1 MSRQPCEGFDGV
13 ASTSDLRGRVA
24 VVTGAGRNVGAGI
37 ATALAAAGAAV
48 AVNDLHAARAEQTA
62 AAIRAA
68 GGQAVAAVA
77 DVCDPEQVAGLVA
90 GVERTLG
97 PVDVLVNNAGVPDAG
112 VPLQHFRDMPVE
124 DWDRYLRINLYAVLG
139 CTKAVLDGMCE
150 RGFGRIVTIVSEAGR
165 LGQPPGLS
173 LYAAG
178 KAGAAGFSRV
188 LAHEVGRFGVT
199 VNCVSLG
206 PMTNA
211 VERDQV
217 LRAMPT
223 RRYGTPADAGAAV
236 VYLCSPGASW
246 VTGQTLPL
254 NGGFF
259 TT

>member
-1 MSRQPCEGFDGV
+1 MSSSDDAV
-13 ASTSDLRGRVA
+13 LSTGDLQGRVA
-24 VVTGAGRNVGAGI
+24 LVTGAGRNVGAGI

-48 AVNDLHAARAEQTA
+48 AVNDLHLERAEDTA
-62 AAIRAA
+62 AAIRA
-68 GGQAVAAVA
+68 GGGRAIAAAA
-77 DVCDPEQVAGLVA
+77 DVCRPDAIAEMIDHVT
-90 GVERTLG
+90 RTLG
-97 PVDVLVNNAGVPDAG
+97 PVDCLVNNAGVPDDGG

-124 DWDRYLRINLYAVLG
+124 HWDRYLDLNLRAVLR

-150 RGFGRIVTIVSEAGR
+150 RGFGRVVTIVSEAGR
-165 LGQPPGLS
+165 LGLPPGLT

-188 LAHEVGRFGVT
+188 LAHEVGRHGVT

-206 PMTNA
+206 PMENA
-211 VERDQV
+211 VRREQV
-217 LRAMPT
+217 VKAMPM

-246 VTGQTLPL
+246 VTGQTLAL
-254 NGGFF
+254 NGGYF